1 MKISRRHLLFGLAG
15 IAAGAGG
22 LGLQQWLRQRGADT
36 DKGTSS
42 AAGMS
47 TLLALNLPDL
57 AGKSQPVSQWRGRLL
72 LVNFWATWCEPCREE
87 VPALIRTQAIY
98 GPKNLQIVGISIDS
112 VDKISDFS
120 KSFKINYPLLV
131 GGLESIELVRQLGNR
146 AGALPYSVLVSPG
159 GGLLASHLGGMND
172 QALATFL
179 QPHLA
184 S

>member
-1 MKISRRHLLFGLAG
+1 MN
-15 IAAGAGG
+15 
-22 LGLQQWLRQRGADT
+22 
-36 DKGTSS
+36 
-42 AAGMS
+42 

-57 AGKSQPVSQWRGRLL
+57 AGRSQPVSQWRGRLL

-112 VDKISDFS
+112 VDKVSEFS
-120 KSFKINYPLLV
+120 RSFKINYPLLV
-131 GGLESIELVRQLGNR
+131 GGLESIDLVRQLGNR
-146 AGALPYSVLVSPG
+146 AGALPYSVLVSPVG
-159 GGLLASHLGGMND
+159 TLLASHLGGMND
-172 QALATFL
+172 QALAAFL